1 MKRLLTLLIAL
12 SLPWISIA
20 QAAFFDV
27 TTNYPYFNAIEFV
40 QEKGFVK
47 GYDDGTYKPNANIN
61 RAEFI
66 KILIEARFTKTRIES
81 CKLSSESLFID
92 VASNQWFAP
101 YVCLSKQEGIIG
113 GYPDGTFRPGQ
124 SINLAEASKII
135 VGSYGFQVDTV
146 NGAAWYA
153 PYIAV
158 LEALSSRPD
167 TARDA
172 THQLTRGEMA
182 FIITGFEMAFENL
195 QPGESL
201 EVSLE
206 IPIEN
211 DAPFEGENSYQAE
224 DSDPSGERAQLIQ
237 SVIDLTNVERTSR
250 WLTPLTHNSILSQ
263 AAQGHAEDM
272 LKRKFFDHITPDGI
286 SASDR
291 IEGSGYLEPYYE
303 CQCSKSYGVGENI
316 AKGQESAAEV
326 VTTWMNSPDHRENIL
341 NPDFSE
347 IGIGIIPVSIEDSN
361 FRGYFWVQK
370 FGDITLIK

>member
-1 MKRLLTLLIAL
+1 MKRLLSLFTAL
-12 SLPWISIA
+12 FLPWLSIT

-27 TTNYPYFNAIEFV
+27 TPSYPYFDAIEFV
-40 QEKGFVK
+40 QEKGYVK
-47 GYDDGTYKPNANIN
+47 GYDDGTYKPNDSIN

-66 KILIEARFTKTRIES
+66 KILIEARFSKTRIDS
-81 CKLSSESLFID
+81 CKLSSESLFVD
-92 VASNQWFAP
+92 VATTQWFAS

-124 SINLAEASKII
+124 SINLAEAAKII
-135 VGSYGFQVDTV
+135 VGSYGFQVDAV
-146 NGAAWYA
+146 SGAAWYA

-172 THQLTRGEMA
+172 NHLLTRGEMA
-182 FIITGFEMAFENL
+182 FIITGFEQAFENL

-206 IPIEN
+206 IPIESE
-211 DAPFEGENSYQAE
+211 APFEGENSYQAE
-224 DSDPSGERAQLIQ
+224 DSDPSGEQAQLVQ
-237 SVIDLTNVERTSR
+237 SVIDLTNVERTNRGLS
-250 WLTPLTHNSILSQ
+250 PLTHNSTLSQ
-263 AAQGHAEDM
+263 AAQAHAEDM
-272 LKRKFFDHITPDGI
+272 LNRNFFDHVTPDGI

-291 IEGSGYLEPYYE
+291 IEASGYLEPYYE

-316 AKGQESAAEV
+316 AKGQETASEV
-326 VTTWMNSPDHRENIL
+326 VITWMNSPDHRDNIL

-347 IGIGIIPVSIEDSN
+347 IGIGIIPVSIEDTN

-370 FGDITLIK
+370 FGDITLIR